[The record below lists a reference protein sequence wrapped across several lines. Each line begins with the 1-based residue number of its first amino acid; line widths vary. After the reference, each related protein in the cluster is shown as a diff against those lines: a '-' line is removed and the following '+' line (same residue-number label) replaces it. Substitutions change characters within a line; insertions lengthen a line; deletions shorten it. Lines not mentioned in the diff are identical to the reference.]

1 MFYADEEGN
10 ITLRQGDSG
19 TLVITG
25 IDHTRNWK
33 VYFAMYDSNRKP
45 VGSEIMIYS
54 NNNATVYIDIPAVST
69 DLLTVPKDE
78 DYATYYY
85 GVKLCNE
92 GIEDTLVMG
101 NGSIETENTI
111 TVYPRKVVGD

>member
-1 MFYADEEGN
+1 MFYADEQGN

-25 IDHTRNWK
+25 IDPTRDWK
-33 VYFAMYDSNRKP
+33 VYFAMYDEDRKT
-45 VGSEIMIYS
+45 VGSEIMVNS
-54 NNNATVYIDIPAVST
+54 SKNATVYIDIPAIST

-78 DYATYYY
+78 DYATYFY
-85 GVKLCNE
+85 GVKLCSE

-101 NGSIETENTI
+101 DGTIETENTI